1 MKDHRLHSFCRMLVQ
16 SVSAWVFVAAGLPG
30 AAAANGVVAFPGQQS
45 AIDAEPLISA
55 VDAGLDV
62 ATVQNDNVMRR
73 IAALRT
79 GTRGLDLGG
88 LDVGIGGY
96 RIAGDAVDAVSRPT
110 LGGIVDN
117 VLSARDAA
125 DRIGLFANGHLGT
138 GSTATPAERIDVT
151 TGADY
156 RVFNHLALGASVG
169 YATGDNQSTSGLSRG
184 ALDVGSWRGAMYG
197 TYFEQGFHVDGLIAY
212 DATDYAT
219 SRRIQPQDAPDTTPA
234 FARATGEGRQLS
246 AQVKTAFD
254 FRYGGWTFGPRVAA
268 SWVDVVVDPLE
279 EVGVGTDALTVGSQ
293 RARAVKSSAGA
304 RVSLPELRLPWLVVA
319 PHASADF
326 VRDLD
331 SRSDLVD
338 VRLMTDSGEASNA
351 LLPVDRSA
359 SSSVVWAVGAAAKLS
374 RDLSGFINYQ
384 GSAGVGEVAAAQL
397 SWGLRFK
404 AAL

>member
-16 SVSAWVFVAAGLPG
+16 AASAWAFVAAGLPG
-30 AAAANGVVAFPGQQS
+30 AAAANGMVAFPGQQS

-62 ATVQNDNVMRR
+62 ATIQNDNVMRR

-96 RIAGDAVDAVSRPT
+96 RIAGDAVDAVSRPI
-110 LGGIVDN
+110 LGGIVNN
-117 VLSARDAA
+117 VLDAHA
-125 DRIGLFANGHLGT
+125 TDRIGLFANGHLGT
-138 GSTATPAERIDVT
+138 GSTAAPAERIDVT

-156 RVFNHLALGASVG
+156 RVFNRLALGASVG

-184 ALDVGSWRGAMYG
+184 ALDVCSWRGAMYG

-219 SRRIQPQDAPDTTPA
+219 SRRIQSQDAPDTAPA
-234 FARATGEGRQLS
+234 FARATGGGRQLS

-268 SWVDVVVDPLE
+268 SWVDVDVDPLE

-338 VRLMTDSGEASNA
+338 VRLMTDSGQASNA
-351 LLPVDRSA
+351 FLPADQSA
-359 SSSVVWAVGAAAKLS
+359 SSSFVWAVGAAAKLS
-374 RDLSGFINYQ
+374 RDLSGFVNYQ
-384 GSAGVGEVAAAQL
+384 SSAGVGEVAASEL